1 MYACHC
7 FVGYLEWVGV
17 GEVRARTSCEEVQ
30 ESGVEVSIYPTSL
43 RCHDESVYILVG
55 ECMMDMD
62 DL

>member
-43 RCHDESVYILVG
+43 RCHDEERIHTGWGVYDG
-55 ECMMDMD
+55 YG
-62 DL
+62 